1 MLAVTLM
8 ASIACFAQGKY
19 ATSIPSGKQV
29 GEDIDYK
36 ELKYKVLG
44 NQSGCYLTEVIG
56 FCDAVLANPDL
67 MDTGGEH
74 NEFIAKT
81 VEIVHYVPG
90 SSTSPAMSVQSVA
103 TDAFKTV
110 DSELASK
117 VNTLIIDY
125 DDSEE
130 SLDKSEK
137 VVLPTSGNTF
147 EGLTSLKEV
156 QSYTP
161 ATKVAKISATSFT
174 ANVYKTAPLVVP
186 EEKMGKYTTLAGW
199 KEFYL
204 VKDESG
210 KILGNM
216 NTDTKL
222 NATDYSKLYSEIK
235 KAQKNGTTVPYAS
248 YMDLNG
254 DGKVNTTDYSL
265 LYNIVRRNLNN

>member
-1 MLAVTLM
+1 MIMNRLTMLAVTLM

-29 GEDIDYK
+29 GEDFDYK

-103 TDAFKTV
+103 TDVFKTV

-130 SLDKSEK
+130 SLDKSES
-137 VVLPTSGNTF
+137 VVLPTTGSTF
-147 EGLTSLKEV
+147 AGLTALTEV
-156 QSYTP
+156 QSFTP
-161 ATKVAKISATSFT
+161 TEKVAAISATSFAT
-174 ANVYKTAPLVVP
+174 GVYKTAKLIVP
-186 EEKMGKYTTLAGW
+186 VGDLAKYANTNGW
-199 KEFYL
+199 KKFYKKTDGS
-204 VKDESG
+204 VM
-210 KILGNM
+210 LGDI
-216 NTDTKL
+216 T
-222 NATDYSKLYSEIK
+222 
-235 KAQKNGTTVPYAS
+235 
-248 YMDLNG
+248 G
-254 DGKVNTTDYSL
+254 DGKFNSFDLNRMRKAIGGTYSL
-265 LYNIVRRNLNN
+265 IYDITGDGKINSFDLNALRKMIAGTY